1 VKQLQTIR
9 FSSSVFLGTVFTFFA
24 ATGVGHAQSA
34 RCSAASPRAVGL
46 SLGRVSPYLEL
57 SRGAVDA
64 DVRGSILVRSGV
76 GLIGRGDLPI
86 AGPWR
91 VRVEASTETWRV
103 ERQTYG
109 QDFQVSAIDTI
120 GHFRVRE
127 FVGMIGRQGG
137 RSPVCGYVLGGGGI
151 YALDFRGTT
160 IRRPGVAMTTG
171 VEVPTGERGA
181 VQADVRLHIIN
192 TQGRYPIAS
201 SDVLA
206 ASVSVGWS
214 YRF

>member
-1 VKQLQTIR
+1 MEQSQIR
-9 FSSSVFLGTVFTFFA
+9 YSPSVFLGTVFSLLA

-34 RCSAASPRAVGL
+34 ACSAASPRAVGV
-46 SLGRVSPYLEL
+46 SVGRVSPYLEL
-57 SRGAVDA
+57 PRASVDP
-64 DVRGSILVRSGV
+64 DVRGSILVRGGV
-76 GLIGRGDLPI
+76 GLTGRGDLPI

-91 VRVEASTETWRV
+91 ARVEASTETWRV

-109 QDFQVSAIDTI
+109 PDFQVSGIDTV
-120 GHFRVRE
+120 GRFRVRQ

-151 YALDFRGTT
+151 YALEFRGTT
-160 IRRPGVAMTTG
+160 IRRPGVAMTAG

-181 VQADVRLHIIN
+181 VQADVRLHIIH
-192 TQGRYPIAS
+192 TQGRYPVSS
-201 SDVLA
+201 SDVLT
-206 ASVSVGWS
+206 ASLSVGWS